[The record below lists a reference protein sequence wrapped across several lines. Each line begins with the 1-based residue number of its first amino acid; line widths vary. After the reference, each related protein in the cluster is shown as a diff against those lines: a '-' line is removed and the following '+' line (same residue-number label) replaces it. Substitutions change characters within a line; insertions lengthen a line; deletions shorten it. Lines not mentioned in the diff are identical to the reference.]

1 MGAIDPQTGQ
11 QMGKD
16 NDVAGGANS
25 TTSPGALPEF
35 PGSDFLA
42 HNAATWMENTIATL
56 GDLKLLA
63 VANGREHPAA
73 ACIIDVEM
81 PPELPAGH
89 RDFNR
94 REESRSRTHAANLA
108 NDKRRYT
115 ITMDAWTELYAK
127 LKAATARTAPLLS
140 RRLQETCDLQ
150 KTHGIE
156 GGT

>member
-1 MGAIDPQTGQ
+1 
-11 QMGKD
+11 MGKD
-16 NDVAGGANS
+16 HDASSGS
-25 TTSPGALPEF
+25 TATSLGDLPEF

-42 HNAATWMENTIATL
+42 HHATTWLENATAKL

-73 ACIIDVEM
+73 ACIVDVEM
-81 PPELPAGH
+81 SPALPAEH

-94 REESRSRTHAANLA
+94 REESRNRTHAANVA

-127 LKAATARTAPLLS
+127 LKASPPTQHTGYSCYDCTRM
-140 RRLQETCDLQ
+140 
-150 KTHGIE
+150 
-156 GGT
+156 